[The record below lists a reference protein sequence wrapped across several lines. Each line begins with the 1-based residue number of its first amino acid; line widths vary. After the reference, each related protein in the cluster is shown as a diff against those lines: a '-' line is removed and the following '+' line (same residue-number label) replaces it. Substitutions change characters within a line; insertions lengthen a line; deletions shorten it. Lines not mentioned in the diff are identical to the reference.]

1 MVFNISNTRSLITNA
16 FRRTKCPLCAHIA
29 VDAGRYAPSD
39 NMQKIITGVL
49 IFVWSG
55 IILAGGTPRDQG
67 SCERLGGTW
76 GRFGLMEIDQCNMP
90 TTDANKVCND
100 SSECEG
106 VCFTDTHARKGT
118 ETNGQCYSKT
128 ITLGT
133 CLNLVHD
140 GVAQGQVCED

>member
-1 MVFNISNTRSLITNA
+1 MQ
-16 FRRTKCPLCAHIA
+16 
-29 VDAGRYAPSD
+29 SD
-39 NMQKIITGVL
+39 SMKKIITGVL
-49 IFVWSG
+49 IFVCAE
-55 IILAGGTPRDQG
+55 IVFAGGTLRDQV
-67 SCERLGGTW
+67 SCERSGGAW
-76 GRFGLMEIDQCNMP
+76 GRFGLMEVDQCNLP

-106 VCFTDTHARKGT
+106 VCYTDAPAPKGT
-118 ETNGQCYSKT
+118 KTNGRCYNKT

>member
-1 MVFNISNTRSLITNA
+1 M
-16 FRRTKCPLCAHIA
+16 KCPCPYKTHNS
-29 VDAGRYAPSD
+29 R
-39 NMQKIITGVL
+39 MQSNNIQKLIIGVL
-49 IFVWSG
+49 IFVG
-55 IILAGGTPRDQG
+55 AEIVLAGDTPNDQV
-67 SCERLGGTW
+67 SCERPGGTW
-76 GRFGLMEIDQCNMP
+76 GRFGLMEIDQCNLP

-106 VCFTDTHARKGT
+106 VCFTDAPTPKGT
-118 ETNGQCYSKT
+118 KTNGQCYSNT